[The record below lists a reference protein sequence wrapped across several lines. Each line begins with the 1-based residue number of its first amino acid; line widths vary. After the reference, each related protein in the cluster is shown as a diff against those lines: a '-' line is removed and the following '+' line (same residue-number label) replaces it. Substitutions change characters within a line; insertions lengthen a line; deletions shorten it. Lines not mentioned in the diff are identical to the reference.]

1 MNTQNIKL
9 LIVRLS
15 DYKQELYSTLEHTKV
30 EIEERIDPFKIF
42 LIKWIAHWAL
52 RDTCHRKTKEN

>member
-42 LIKWIAHWAL
+42 LIK
-52 RDTCHRKTKEN
+52 